1 MSRKY
6 AWFGAISL
14 IVIFLL
20 AAGYFFAARTP
31 VFYGAVIDPP
41 KPIPEIIATDSRGH
55 EFRLGT
61 LRGKVVLLYF
71 GYLNC
76 PLECPLTMAHLKQ
89 TLDLL
94 GPAAQDV
101 QVVMVSTDPVRD
113 TPQAMTAYL
122 AGFNPS
128 FLGITGAPSDLAE
141 IYRKFGVVV
150 LEGGETHSSFTY
162 VIDPQGDLRLT
173 FVPDSSP
180 EDIAHDLRNLLTQD

>member
-1 MSRKY
+1 
-6 AWFGAISL
+6 
-14 IVIFLL
+14 
-20 AAGYFFAARTP
+20 
-31 VFYGAVIDPP
+31 VIDPP
-41 KPIPEIIATDSRGH
+41 KPIPEIRATDVRGQ
-55 EFRLGT
+55 EFRLDI
-61 LRGKVVLLYF
+61 LRGKVVLVYF

-89 TLDLL
+89 ALDLL
-94 GPAAQDV
+94 GPDARRV

-122 AGFNPS
+122 AGYNPS
-128 FLGITGAPSDLAE
+128 FLGITGTPSDLVE
-141 IYRKFGVVV
+141 IYRNFGVVV

-180 EDIAHDLRNLLTQD
+180 GDIAHDLRNLLAQD